1 MSPRETTTL
10 PSRRRPSLSFRP
22 RPRTATASTLQPTGL
37 ENNVWNG
44 SSVAAD
50 AANDEGQVLEEI
62 SHFPEPVPR
71 RREAKSFSSLRHP
84 VDGLRALGRRL
95 SVTLRNKSSRHTT
108 HYNHKEDLDGLSN
121 EQEYRPASAY
131 APIPGNG
138 FEPPVFPDN
147 IYAGAAARAA
157 AAAQN
162 ELARAERDG
171 AKHSDTRLTRDSE
184 SGIGID
190 LRDRSE
196 LSELDLAILRL
207 DPVTHLPPEVMSHIF
222 TYLDPQSLME
232 CEAVSRAW
240 SEQTSSRHIWRQV
253 FRHTYGHHRPGPT
266 PKKSQSAGLGKTLP
280 DQDWKRMFLVRRAL
294 EHRWK
299 EGKAA
304 AIYLHGHKD
313 SVYCAQFDENKII
326 TGSRDRTIRVWDAHY
341 PWPCRKI
348 IGPPPGD
355 VSGIGPVSNPSQQ
368 SHGKPPFLTIC
379 PPPTLS
385 AEITTPIEQASEY
398 HSASILC
405 LQFDDEIMVTG
416 SSDYSCIVWDIRNDY
431 RPIRR
436 LEGHRAGVLDVC
448 IDDRYI
454 VSCSKDTTI
463 CVWDRQTGALIKR
476 LVGHRGPVNAVQL
489 RGDLIVSAS
498 GDGVAKLWN
507 ITSGHCVKEFH
518 SKDRG
523 LACVEF
529 SEDARTILTGGN
541 DQVIY
546 QFDANTG
553 DMVNELKGHAG
564 LVRSLHLDSMSQRI
578 VSGSYDMSVKVF
590 DAQTGELS
598 IDLPGWTTSW
608 MLSVKSDYRRIVA
621 TSQDSRTVIMDFG
634 QELLGWL
641 NNLLQLNLTKIEQ
654 CGTGAALC
662 QIFDSIFMD
671 VPMSR
676 VRFNVNTEYAYLQ
689 NFKILQNVFGRHQV
703 NKPIPVEQLTK
714 CRMQDNLEFLQWV
727 KRYWDQHY
735 PGGDYDAVARRKA
748 SGAPSAATGGSRAGA
763 TSASATRRGTTPTTA
778 GRPRVAAAGGPN
790 VSALQQEIATQ
801 KEAIAGLEKERD
813 FYFAKLR
820 DIELLLQ
827 SAIEADPELEKEED
841 TLVKHIQGILYSTE
855 EGFEIPAEEAGAADE
870 LETF

>member
-1 MSPRETTTL
+1 MSPREAATL

-22 RPRTATASTLQPTGL
+22 RPRTATTSTHQTTRF
-37 ENNVWNG
+37 ENDVWSGG
-44 SSVAAD
+44 SAVD
-50 AANDEGQVLEEI
+50 AANDEGQVLEEMN
-62 SHFPEPVPR
+62 HFPEPVPR

-95 SVTLRNKSSRHTT
+95 SVTIRNKSSKHSAHHHQDDLGDLNHEPEFAPRNRHSWCKGTSI
-108 HYNHKEDLDGLSN
+108 DRRLSHHSV
-121 EQEYRPASAY
+121 SALHGFY
-131 APIPGNG
+131 TPSTPMRAPIPGNG
-138 FEPPVFPDN
+138 SEPPVLPDDF
-147 IYAGAAARAA
+147 YAGAAARAA

-162 ELARAERDG
+162 ELFRAERDG
-171 AKHSDTRLTRDSE
+171 AKYSDTGLTRDSE

-196 LSELDLAILRL
+196 LSDTDLAFLRL

-222 TYLDPQSLME
+222 TYLDPQSLMQ
-232 CEAVSRAW
+232 CESVSRAW
-240 SEQTSSRHIWRQV
+240 SEQASSRHIWRHV
-253 FRHTYGHHRPGPT
+253 FRHTYGHSRPVGT
-266 PKKSQSAGLGKTLP
+266 SKKKRSAGLGKSLP

-294 EHRWK
+294 EQRWK

-313 SVYCAQFDENKII
+313 SVYCAQFDEYVIQQANHYHQLTAYRDKII

-355 VSGIGPVSNPSQQ
+355 IAGIGPVNNMSQQ
-368 SHGKPPFLTIC
+368 SSGKPPFLTIC

-385 AEITTPIEQASEY
+385 AGITTPVEQASEY

-405 LQFDDEIMVTG
+405 LQFDEEIMVTG
-416 SSDYSCIVWDIRNDY
+416 SSDYTCIVWDIQNDY
-431 RPIRR
+431 QPIRR

-448 IDDRYI
+448 FDDRYI

-463 CVWDRQTGALIKR
+463 CVWDRHTGALLQR

-553 DMVNELKGHAG
+553 DMVNELKGHEG
-564 LVRSLHLDSMSQRI
+564 LVRSLHLDSAGQRI

-608 MLSVKSDYRRIVA
+608 MLSVKSDYRRILA
-621 TSQDSRTVIMDFG
+621 TSQDSRAVIMDFG
-634 QELLGWL
+634 
-641 NNLLQLNLTKIEQ
+641 
-654 CGTGAALC
+654 
-662 QIFDSIFMD
+662 
-671 VPMSR
+671 
-676 VRFNVNTEYAYLQ
+676 Y
-689 NFKILQNVFGRHQV
+689 
-703 NKPIPVEQLTK
+703 
-714 CRMQDNLEFLQWV
+714 
-727 KRYWDQHY
+727 
-735 PGGDYDAVARRKA
+735 
-748 SGAPSAATGGSRAGA
+748 
-763 TSASATRRGTTPTTA
+763 
-778 GRPRVAAAGGPN
+778 
-790 VSALQQEIATQ
+790 
-801 KEAIAGLEKERD
+801 GLD
-813 FYFAKLR
+813 G
-820 DIELLLQ
+820 IELL
-827 SAIEADPELEKEED
+827 EE
-841 TLVKHIQGILYSTE
+841 
-855 EGFEIPAEEAGAADE
+855 
-870 LETF
+870 